1 MSNKRTKI
9 LATVGP
15 ASADESSL
23 RALVEAGADA
33 FRLNFSHGSHDDHRA
48 VYQRIRALEES
59 LGRPIGVLIDLQ
71 GPKLRLGTFAEG
83 GVTLARG
90 DRMTLSPLERR
101 DDNPFVTADRLER
114 AFDIPICARAG
125 RPQERAAHTVPVRRR
140 RRSVSTMATLL
151 QAFNHSVSP
160 RACPARFV
168 LAASRRHG
176 RSPSTLHSATG

>member
-90 DRMTLSPLERR
+90 DRMTLSPVERR
-101 DDNPFVTADRLER
+101 DDNSFLSADGLER

-125 RPQERAAHTVPVRRR
+125 RPRERAAHTPPIRRR
-140 RRSVSTMATLL
+140 RRSVTAMVTLL
-151 QAFNHSVSP
+151 QAFDSPVSP